1 MKPAGFVLF
10 FRCIA
15 IYRLPVYDM
24 IQSFRC
30 SDTFELFK
38 GRWVPRFANI
48 HAVAVRKLL
57 MLHEATTVEMLRAP
71 PGNRLERLGGEQGL
85 LQHPHPQW
93 RICFVW
99 THDGPAAVEIIDYH

>member
-1 MKPAGFVLF
+1 
-10 FRCIA
+10 
-15 IYRLPVYDM
+15 M

-71 PGNRLERLGGEQGL
+71 PGNRLERLSGERKGCYSIRINN
-85 LQHPHPQW
+85 QW